1 VLPPHRGWVLRLA
14 WHAELLKIATVRG
27 LWIGAIF
34 ATAAMPLT
42 SLLVAATGR
51 LDAADTLTTGAA
63 TGSVVGLL
71 AYGVWGAAFAAG
83 EYARGTIVVS
93 LATVP
98 RRGVL
103 YAAKIGAVAAVAG
116 VGALVCAT
124 TALLG
129 VLAVT
134 PPGQHSLGDPA
145 VLVSVVLVVV
155 SVTAVGAAV
164 GIITR
169 SPSASVAI
177 VAAAVLLPNVAG
189 GLLGRFQPW
198 VVGASPGTV
207 ITQIVGGAQL
217 ATNQTYPA
225 GPWAAA
231 ATMVLVA
238 AAVAAAGAIALIRRD
253 G

>member
-1 VLPPHRGWVLRLA
+1 MRLA
-14 WHAELLKIATVRG
+14 WRAELLKIATVRG

-98 RRGVL
+98 RRPVL
-103 YAAKIGAVAAVAG
+103 FAAKIGAVAAVAG
-116 VGALVCAT
+116 VGSLLCAT

-134 PPGQHSLGDPA
+134 PSDQHTLGNPG
-145 VLVSVVLVVV
+145 VLAGVVLVL
-155 SVTAVGAAV
+155 VTVTVVGAAV

-169 SPSASVAI
+169 SPSAAIAI
-177 VAAAVLLPNVAG
+177 VAVAVLLPNVAG

-207 ITQIVGGAQL
+207 ISQIVGGTQL
-217 ATNQTYPA
+217 PTTQTFPA
-225 GPWAAA
+225 GTWAAA
-231 ATMVLVA
+231 ASMVLVA
-238 AAVAAAGAIALIRRD
+238 AAVGAAAAIALIRRD

>member
-1 VLPPHRGWVLRLA
+1 LRLA
-14 WHAELLKIATVRG
+14 WRAELLKIATVRG

-98 RRGVL
+98 RRPVL
-103 YAAKIGAVAAVAG
+103 FAAKIGAVAAVAG
-116 VGALVCAT
+116 VGSLLCAT

-134 PPGQHSLGDPA
+134 PSDQHTLG
-145 VLVSVVLVVV
+145 VVLVL
-155 SVTAVGAAV
+155 VTVTVVGAAV

-169 SPSASVAI
+169 SPSAAIAI
-177 VAAAVLLPNVAG
+177 VAVAVLLPNVAG

-207 ITQIVGGAQL
+207 ISQIVGGTQL
-217 ATNQTYPA
+217 PTTQTFPA
-225 GPWAAA
+225 GTWAAA

-238 AAVAAAGAIALIRRD
+238 AAVGAAAAIALIRRD